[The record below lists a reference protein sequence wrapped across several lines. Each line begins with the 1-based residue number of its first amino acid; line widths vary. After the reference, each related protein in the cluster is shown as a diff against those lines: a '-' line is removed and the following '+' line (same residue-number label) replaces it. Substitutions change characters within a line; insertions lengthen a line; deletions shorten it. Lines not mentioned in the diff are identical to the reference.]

1 MSIKTSIINI
11 INNQNKSFVQ
21 AGFVE
26 PSIDKEKAKKAGL
39 LFFLIEINQPDKIA
53 EKMMFIITQLLEKNY
68 YLNEKIFLVD
78 EINGLKVESVFESAL
93 VKTNR
98 ELLEFIDQE
107 RINFNFKTLNLI
119 VGLEYNE
126 RIYFSSI
133 GQNKSFLISQN
144 EKGFNI
150 SDINPEGDENEK
162 EELIS
167 GKIFSSIISGEIP
180 EKSYIVFTNDSLS
193 QYLIN
198 DNFIKILS
206 ELKLDGA
213 TEQMKVNLGRINNYS
228 NFCALFLQNCPQ
240 CSETNTFHYSE
251 SDLNNTKENTEKL
264 LETPGN
270 INKEIIKKKTVNIF
284 KKINIFKPIIK
295 ALKSLFA
302 KIKIK
307 KEDNN
312 KNPDIVMVSSKQKKI
327 RKILFIIVLL
337 LLIALLLS
345 IFLKKK
351 DHNEVLEKE
360 NVSNY
365 EELII
370 QKQNQIKNS
379 LLYNNETQAGETI
392 NELKEILNSLSDKEK
407 SKIKDFKT
415 IEETLNEQIR
425 TIQGMYK
432 IDNPEEIINFKN
444 NNEQSDIKSFSL
456 NSASQK
462 IYAADGKNHIIYSL
476 NLNDKTFNKI
486 SQDEKISGNILSGIE
501 GDIYYFLADNQLIS
515 VGPEEKVSFSSISI
529 ENRQNI
535 SSFDVY
541 NGRTYLLD
549 KERNQILKY
558 EKDGSKYTDW
568 LKKNDNIEPI
578 SIITDYE
585 IYLLNE
591 NGIINKYLS
600 GNKDEKFEL
609 EAIAPKLETGDIMK
623 INNNYIS
630 VFDKT
635 QKRLVIFSKTDGL
648 FINQYSSDKFN
659 DVRDFAIDDKN
670 KKTYFLNDNTVYS
683 IDLIL

>member
-1 MSIKTSIINI
+1 MPIKTSIINI

-39 LFFLIEINQPDKIA
+39 LFFLVEINQADKIA

-150 SDINPEGDENEK
+150 SDINPESDENEK

-180 EKSYIVFTNDSLS
+180 EKSYIIFTNDSLS

-198 DNFIKILS
+198 DNFIKILN

-213 TEQMKVNLGRINNYS
+213 TEQMKFNLGKINNYS
-228 NFCALFLQNCPQ
+228 NFCGLFIQNCPQ
-240 CSETNTFHYSE
+240 CSEINTFHYSE
-251 SDLNNTKENTEKL
+251 PDLNNTKENTEKL

-270 INKEIIKKKTVNIF
+270 INKEIIKKKTINIF
-284 KKINIFKPIIK
+284 KKINIFKPLIK
-295 ALKSLFA
+295 AIKSLFA
-302 KIKIK
+302 KIK
-307 KEDNN
+307 KEDAN
-312 KNPDIVMVSSKQKKI
+312 KNPDIIMVSPKQKKI
-327 RKILFIIVLL
+327 RKVLFIVVLL

-365 EELII
+365 EELIL

-379 LLYNNETQAGETI
+379 LLYNNKTQAGETI

-407 SKIKDFKT
+407 NKIKDYQT

-432 IDNPEEIINFKN
+432 IDSPEEIINFKN

-462 IYAADGKNHIIYSL
+462 IYAVDGQNHIIYSL

-486 SQDEKISGNILSGIE
+486 SQDEKISGDTLSGIE

-515 VGPEEKVSFSSISI
+515 VGPEEKVSFSSINI

-541 NGRTYLLD
+541 NGRVYLLD
-549 KERNQILKY
+549 KDKNQILKY

-568 LKKNDNIEPI
+568 LKNNDNIEPI
-578 SIITDYE
+578 SLITDYD

-600 GNKDEKFEL
+600 GNKEEFEL
-609 EAIAPKLETGDIMK
+609 EIIAPKLEKGDIMK
-623 INNNYIS
+623 INTNYIFI
-630 VFDKT
+630 FDKT
-635 QKRLVIFSKTDGL
+635 QKRLIIFLKKDGL
-648 FINQYSSDKFN
+648 FINQYSSDKFT
-659 DVRDFAIDDKN
+659 DIRDFAIDEKN
-670 KKTYFLNDNTVYS
+670 KKAYFLNDNTIYS
-683 IDLIL
+683 IDLIF

>member
-1 MSIKTSIINI
+1 MPIKTSIINI

-39 LFFLIEINQPDKIA
+39 LFFLVEINQADKIA

-107 RINFNFKTLNLI
+107 RINFNFKKLNLI
-119 VGLEYNE
+119 VGSEYNE

-150 SDINPEGDENEK
+150 SDINPESDENEK

-180 EKSYIVFTNDSLS
+180 EKSYIIFTNDSLS

-198 DNFIKILS
+198 DNFIKILN

-213 TEQMKVNLGRINNYS
+213 TEQMKFNLGKINNYS
-228 NFCALFLQNCPQ
+228 NFCGLFIQNCPH
-240 CSETNTFHYSE
+240 CSEINTFHYSE

-270 INKEIIKKKTVNIF
+270 INKEIIKKKTINIF
-284 KKINIFKPIIK
+284 KRINIFKPLIK
-295 ALKSLFA
+295 AIKSLFT
-302 KIKIK
+302 KIK
-307 KEDNN
+307 KEDVN
-312 KNPDIVMVSSKQKKI
+312 KNPDIIMVSPKQKKI
-327 RKILFIIVLL
+327 RKVLFIVVLL

-365 EELII
+365 EELIL

-379 LLYNNETQAGETI
+379 LLYNNKTQAGETI

-407 SKIKDFKT
+407 NKIKDYQT

-432 IDNPEEIINFKN
+432 IDSPEEIINFKN

-462 IYAADGKNHIIYSL
+462 MYAIDGKNHIIYSL

-486 SQDEKISGNILSGIE
+486 SQDEKISGDTLSGIE
-501 GDIYYFLADNQLIS
+501 GDIYYFLTDNQLVS
-515 VGPEEKVSFSSISI
+515 VGPEEKVSFSPISI

-535 SSFDVY
+535 SSFDIY
-541 NGRTYLLD
+541 NGRAYLLD

-578 SIITDYE
+578 SLITDYD

-600 GNKDEKFEL
+600 GNKEEFEL
-609 EAIAPKLETGDIMK
+609 EIIAPKLEKGDIMK
-623 INNNYIS
+623 INTNYIFI
-630 VFDKT
+630 FDKT
-635 QKRLVIFSKTDGL
+635 QKRLIIFLKKDGL
-648 FINQYSSDKFN
+648 FVNQYSSDKFT
-659 DVRDFAIDDKN
+659 DIRDFAIDDKN
-670 KKTYFLNDNTVYS
+670 KKAYFLNDNTIYS
-683 IDLIL
+683 INLIL

>member
-1 MSIKTSIINI
+1 MPIKTSIINI

-39 LFFLIEINQPDKIA
+39 LFFLVEINQADKIA

-150 SDINPEGDENEK
+150 SDINPESDENEK

-180 EKSYIVFTNDSLS
+180 EKSYIIFTNDSLS

-198 DNFIKILS
+198 DNFIKILN

-213 TEQMKVNLGRINNYS
+213 TEQMKFNLGKINNYS
-228 NFCALFLQNCPQ
+228 NFCGLFIQNCPH
-240 CSETNTFHYSE
+240 CSEINTFHYSE
-251 SDLNNTKENTEKL
+251 SDLNNTKETTEKL

-270 INKEIIKKKTVNIF
+270 INKEIIKKKTINIF
-284 KKINIFKPIIK
+284 KRINIFKPLIK
-295 ALKSLFA
+295 AIKSLFT
-302 KIKIK
+302 KIK
-307 KEDNN
+307 KEDVN
-312 KNPDIVMVSSKQKKI
+312 KNPDIIMVSPKQKKI
-327 RKILFIIVLL
+327 RKVLFIVVLL

-365 EELII
+365 EELIL

-379 LLYNNETQAGETI
+379 LLYNNKTQAGETI

-407 SKIKDFKT
+407 NKIKDYQT

-432 IDNPEEIINFKN
+432 IDDLEEIINFKN

-462 IYAADGKNHIIYSL
+462 MYAIDGKNHIIYSL

-486 SQDEKISGNILSGIE
+486 SQDEKISGDTLSGIE
-501 GDIYYFLADNQLIS
+501 GDIYYFLTDNQLVS
-515 VGPEEKVSFSSISI
+515 VGPEEKVSFSPISI

-535 SSFDVY
+535 SSFDIY
-541 NGRTYLLD
+541 NGRAYLLD

-578 SIITDYE
+578 SLITDYD

-600 GNKDEKFEL
+600 GNKEEFEL
-609 EAIAPKLETGDIMK
+609 EIIAPKLEKGDIMK
-623 INNNYIS
+623 INTNYIFI
-630 VFDKT
+630 FDKT
-635 QKRLVIFSKTDGL
+635 QKRLIIFLKKDGL
-648 FINQYSSDKFN
+648 FINQYSSDKFT
-659 DVRDFAIDDKN
+659 DIRDFAIDDKN
-670 KKTYFLNDNTVYS
+670 KKAYFLNDNTIYS
-683 IDLIL
+683 INLIL

>member
-39 LFFLIEINQPDKIA
+39 LFFLVEINQADKIA

-206 ELKLDGA
+206 DLKLDGA
-213 TEQMKVNLGRINNYS
+213 TEQMKVNLARINNYS
-228 NFCALFLQNCPQ
+228 NFCGLFLQNCPQ
-240 CSETNTFHYSE
+240 CLETSTFHYHPKL
-251 SDLNNTKENTEKL
+251 DLNSTKENTEKL

-284 KKINIFKPIIK
+284 KKINIFRPLIK
-295 ALKSLFA
+295 AIKSLFN
-302 KIKIK
+302 KIKVK
-307 KEDNN
+307 KENTN
-312 KNPDIVMVSSKQKKI
+312 KNSDIVMVSSKQKKI

-351 DHNEVLEKE
+351 DYNEVLEKE

-379 LLYNNETQAGETI
+379 LLYDNKTQASEII
-392 NELKEILNSLSDKEK
+392 NELKGILDSLSDKEK
-407 SKIKDFKT
+407 NKIKDYQA

-444 NNEQSDIKSFSL
+444 NNDQSDIKSFSL

-462 IYAADGKNHIIYSL
+462 IYAVDGKNHIIYSL
-476 NLNDKTFNKI
+476 NLNDKTFSKI
-486 SQDEKISGNILSGIE
+486 SQDEKISGDTLSGIE

-515 VGPEEKVSFSSISI
+515 VGPEEKVSFSSINT

-535 SSFDVY
+535 SSFDIY
-541 NGRTYLLD
+541 NGRAYLLD

-578 SIITDYE
+578 SLITDYD

-591 NGIINKYLS
+591 NGIVNKYLS
-600 GNKDEKFEL
+600 GDKEEFEL
-609 EAIAPKLETGDIMK
+609 KTIAPKLEKGDIMK
-623 INNNYIS
+623 INNDYIFI
-630 VFDKT
+630 FDKT
-635 QKRLVIFSKTDGL
+635 QKRLIIFLKKDGL
-648 FINQYSSDKFN
+648 FINQYSSDKFT

-670 KKTYFLNDNTVYS
+670 KKAYFLNDNTVYS